1 MDEKSLINAA
11 QNGDADAF
19 CTLYSAYKNRL
30 YSYAFFKLQN
40 REDAEDAVQ
49 NCVLSAFEQIGQ
61 LKNAEAFS
69 AWIFRILYCAYAA
82 ATKEQMRRRTE
93 ESIES
98 AANLIA
104 QNDMQFVLRQE
115 LLSALSQ
122 LNEQDRNI
130 VLLSAVG
137 GLKSHEIAQITGLSA
152 GNVRQRLSRS
162 LAKMKKILG

>member
-1 MDEKSLINAA
+1 
-11 QNGDADAF
+11 
-19 CTLYSAYKNRL
+19 
-30 YSYAFFKLQN
+30 
-40 REDAEDAVQ
+40 
-49 NCVLSAFEQIGQ
+49 
-61 LKNAEAFS
+61 
-69 AWIFRILYCAYAA
+69 
-82 ATKEQMRRRTE
+82 MRRRTE